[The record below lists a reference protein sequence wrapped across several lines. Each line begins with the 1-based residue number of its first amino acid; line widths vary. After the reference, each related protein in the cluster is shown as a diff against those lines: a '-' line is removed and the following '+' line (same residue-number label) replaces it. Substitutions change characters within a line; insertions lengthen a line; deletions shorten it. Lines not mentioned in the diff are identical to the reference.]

1 MVKETIEKCKEMVIT
16 NEIGLKVGFDSKKI
30 KDHLG
35 KFGVVVCANKMAHP
49 WVEKLD
55 FLSLVE
61 IMSFVTI
68 PCVTMCD

>member
-1 MVKETIEKCKEMVIT
+1 
-16 NEIGLKVGFDSKKI
+16 
-30 KDHLG
+30 
-35 KFGVVVCANKMAHP
+35 VVVCANKMAHP

>member
-49 WVEKLD
+49 
-55 FLSLVE
+55 
-61 IMSFVTI
+61 
-68 PCVTMCD
+68 